1 MYTKERLGVRIGR
14 GHIGTELL
22 LRLPKEWADE
32 LAVMADELN
41 TPRTHLIRE
50 AVWEKYGDR
59 LPAAYYGQAK
69 NGEPPKK
76 RKNPKSDAAKAS
88 SKP

>member
-1 MYTKERLGVRIGR
+1 
-14 GHIGTELL
+14 
-22 LRLPKEWADE
+22 
-32 LAVMADELN
+32 MAEELN